1 MKYNKLL
8 KKALALGLV
17 ATMVAVPTPI
27 MAARDAEIVVDNL
40 TEKGVIDVELP
51 TALVFAI
58 DPMEI
63 SSGDGQIAS
72 SDLIIYNRSNFPIR
86 VDATTN
92 LTFTDDVKLHPAKDM
107 SEKKRYES
115 TTEKHIYFG
124 VSVMKSAVVNTIN
137 ANNKDIAL
145 KEDGSGRRDVTL
157 TYTSIDD
164 NVANPTATQD
174 PTESLEAEVTKNGAG
189 TSIILNEAK
198 LAEDGTTDYVAG
210 EETRA
215 AESLGAVKFVGLVN
229 PNADW
234 KAGDITANMVF
245 DISGV
250 SSLVYDLAIK
260 GNGKQTTDPDYIAPE
275 LLGNSK
281 IATRIQAGVEEKLPP
296 ALAINPEIDDTNKND
311 VKITFS
317 LDVTSALSKTNVKPT
332 RVTDITISS
341 GIAGANPKD
350 EAEEAYDIAW
360 DGKSFTSTYNAT
372 TKKIDVVMAGKDVP
386 DVETAKA
393 QLETITS
400 GVHNVKLKYDNGTE
414 QVIKID
420 FTKTPANP

>member
-51 TALVFAI
+51 TELVFAI
-58 DPMEI
+58 DPMQI
-63 SSGDGQIAS
+63 STNNGQIAS
-72 SDLIIYNRSNFPIR
+72 SDLVIYNRSNFPIR
-86 VDATTN
+86 VDATTS
-92 LTFTDDVKLHPAKDM
+92 LTFTDDIKLHSAKDM
-107 SEKKRYES
+107 RDEERYKDTS
-115 TTEKHIYFG
+115 EKHIYFG
-124 VSVMKSAVVNTIN
+124 ISVLKEATVDEIDTETN
-137 ANNKDIAL
+137 DIAVENGI
-145 KEDGSGRRDVTL
+145 KKATL
-157 TYTSIDD
+157 TYTNIED
-164 NVANPTATQD
+164 NIKNPELPTD
-174 PTESLEAEVTKNGAG
+174 PIKSLEAEVTKNGAG
-189 TSIILNEAK
+189 TSIILNEAQ
-198 LAEDGTTDYVAG
+198 LDSDGTPAYGDADKAK
-210 EETRA
+210 A
-215 AESLGAVKFVGLVN
+215 AKALGAVKFVGLVN

-250 SSLVYDLAIK
+250 SSLVYDLAIN
-260 GNGKQTTDPDYIAPE
+260 GNGKQPADVGYIGSE

-296 ALAINPEIDDTNKND
+296 AIANPTVDETDKND
-311 VKITFS
+311 VKIEFT
-317 LDVTSALSKTNVKPT
+317 LNVADAQSKTAVKPT

-341 GIAGANPKD
+341 GIAGATPKD

-360 DGKSFTSTYNAT
+360 DGKSFTSTYNET

-420 FTKTPANP
+420 FAKTPANP

>member
-1 MKYNKLL
+1 MKYDKLL

-40 TEKGVIDVELP
+40 TEKGIIDVELP
-51 TALVFAI
+51 TELIFAI

-63 SSGDGQIAS
+63 SSNNGQIAS
-72 SDLIIYNRSNFPIR
+72 SDLVIYNRSNFPIR
-86 VDATTN
+86 VDTTTS
-92 LTFTDDVKLHPAKDM
+92 LTFTDDIKLHSAKDM
-107 SEKKRYES
+107 RDKERYKDTS
-115 TTEKHIYFG
+115 EKHIYFG
-124 VSVMKSAVVNTIN
+124 ISVLKEATVDEIDTETN
-137 ANNKDIAL
+137 DIAVENGI
-145 KEDGSGRRDVTL
+145 KKATL
-157 TYTSIDD
+157 TYTSIED
-164 NVANPTATQD
+164 NIKNPELPTD
-174 PTESLEAEVTKNGAG
+174 PIKSLEAEVTKNGAG
-189 TSIILNEAK
+189 TSIILNEAQ
-198 LAEDGTTDYVAG
+198 LDSDGTPAYSDADKDK
-210 EETRA
+210 A
-215 AESLGAVKFVGLVN
+215 AEALGAVKFVGLVN

-234 KAGDITANMVF
+234 KAGDITANMVY

-250 SSLVYDLAIK
+250 SSLVYDLAVK
-260 GNGKQTTDPDYIAPE
+260 GKAESASGAGDGIDPE
-275 LLGNSK
+275 LLGKSK

-296 ALAINPEIDDTNKND
+296 ALTANPTVNETDKND
-311 VKITFS
+311 VKIAFS
-317 LDVTSALSKTNVKPT
+317 LDVSAAQSKTAVKPT

-341 GIAGANPKD
+341 GIAGATPKD

-360 DGKSFTSTYNAT
+360 DGKSFTSTYNET

>member
-17 ATMVAVPTPI
+17 ATMAAVPAPI

-63 SSGDGQIAS
+63 SSNGNGQITS

-86 VDATTN
+86 VDATTS
-92 LTFTDDVKLHPAKDM
+92 LTFTDDVKLHPAKNM
-107 SEKKRYES
+107 SEEKRFES

-124 VSVMKSAVVNTIN
+124 VSVMKSAVVNTI
-137 ANNKDIAL
+137 AADTKDIAL
-145 KEDGSGRRDVTL
+145 EDGVRDVAL
-157 TYTSIDD
+157 TYTSIKD
-164 NVANPTATQD
+164 NIKNPTATPSVD
-174 PTESLEAEVTKNGAG
+174 SLEAEVTKYGAG

-198 LAEDGTTDYVAG
+198 LAEDGTTNYTDADKA
-210 EETRA
+210 RA

-250 SSLVYDLAIK
+250 SSLVYDLAI
-260 GNGKQTTDPDYIAPE
+260 NGKAESTSGANDGIDPE
-275 LLGNSK
+275 LLGGSK
-281 IATRIQAGVEEKLPP
+281 VATRIQKGVDEKLPK
-296 ALAINPEIDDTNKND
+296 ALIANPTVDETDPED
-311 VKITFS
+311 VKIAFT
-317 LDVTSALSKTNVKPT
+317 LEAAAAESKVAVKPT
-332 RVTDITISS
+332 RVKDIMVSS
-341 GIAGANPKD
+341 GVTTADDGT
-350 EAEEAYDIAW
+350 EEAYDIAW
-360 DGKSFTSTYNAT
+360 DAKSFTSTYDAT
-372 TKKIDVVMAGKDVP
+372 TKKISVVMAGKDVP

-393 QLETITS
+393 QLTSITT
-400 GVHNVKLKYDNGTE
+400 GVHNVKLVYDNGTE

-420 FTKTPANP
+420 FTQTPAAP

>member
-8 KKALALGLV
+8 KKVLALGLV

-40 TEKGVIDVELP
+40 TEKGIIDVELP
-51 TALVFAI
+51 TALVFAV

-63 SSGDGQIAS
+63 SSGDGQISS

-86 VDATTN
+86 VDATTS
-92 LTFTDDVKLHPAKDM
+92 LTFTDDIKLHPAKDM
-107 SEKKRYES
+107 KDKNRYED

-124 VSVMKSAVVNTIN
+124 ISVPKEATVNEIDTTT
-137 ANNKDIAL
+137 KDIAL
-145 KEDGSGRRDVTL
+145 KDGVRDVGL

-164 NVANPTATQD
+164 NIKNPTATPD
-174 PTESLEAEVTKNGAG
+174 PIKSLEAEVTKNGAG
-189 TSIILNEAK
+189 TSIILNKAQ
-198 LAEDGTTDYVAG
+198 LDSDGAPAYGDADK
-210 EETRA
+210 TRA

-250 SSLVYDLAIK
+250 SSLVYNLAINGHGNK
-260 GNGKQTTDPDYIAPE
+260 GDVDYIAKE
-275 LLGNSK
+275 LLGGSK

-296 ALAINPEIDDTNKND
+296 ALGTSPTVNQTDKND

-317 LDVTSALSKTNVKPT
+317 LDITNATSKTAVKPT

-341 GIAGANPKD
+341 GTTGATDGTKD
-350 EAEEAYDIAW
+350 AYDIAW
-360 DGKSFTSTYNAT
+360 DGKSFTSTFDAT
-372 TKKIDVVMAGKDVP
+372 NNKINVVMAGKDVP

-393 QLETITS
+393 QLEAITA

-414 QVIKID
+414 QVITID
-420 FTKTPANP
+420 FTKNPVNP